1 MWLYINIK
9 RVLSAQSVIL
19 SQTCDKGA
27 VLAVCLPNF
36 QKITDI
42 SSNPEQKRLTHGIPK
57 KEKDE
62 WCSIKRNQNIAIA
75 EEQSRPKALK
85 QSLKFYIRNLLLKR
99 KILLHYS
106 LQILSLD

>member
-57 KEKDE
+57 KKKTNGAQ
-62 WCSIKRNQNIAIA
+62 SNGIKT
-75 EEQSRPKALK
+75 S
-85 QSLKFYIRNLLLKR
+85 LLLKN
-99 KILLHYS
+99 S
-106 LQILSLD
+106 LGQKL